1 MAVAIFLVPVNISTL
16 QGFTLVILYA
26 DAGSKES
33 QSESEDLSESSDT
46 ENQSPDTESEDSTDS
61 ETNESDGVTP
71 SEDISNTTTNTSS
84 PESITMTQSDLNPSN
99 RTSNVTQGEP
109 NATLTIQEK
118 LNKGIIPETAI
129 SFPYT
134 VKVKFDSIF
143 VADTHEGTFS
153 GDGEYDIVAYVQ
165 GIKVGLTD
173 NSYGGG
179 APYAYTGALPP
190 VGLGDVSVAEEVDFD
205 PGTEVTVKVPGTLPL
220 SIFATGDEIDD
231 CDRKS
236 HPDNIQ
242 DKIVAILQ
250 KPQSTWLDS
259 IRTIALT
266 ENIPNCSLGLLENR
280 NDRLGI
286 LNKIYLPPGQSYE
299 PVGYGAGAH
308 TKVYSDTG
316 DFTLRYT
323 ITVTPPPS
331 FQSKQ
336 GTFNTNNFASTNN
349 FSTTNNFQ
357 SQLNND
363 FAKSLAP

>member
-1 MAVAIFLVPVNISTL
+1 MKGIYFPITAIMAVAIFLVPVNISTL

-190 VGLGDVSVAEEVDFD
+190 VGLGDVSVAEDVYFD

-259 IRTIALT
+259 I
-266 ENIPNCSLGLLENR
+266 ELL
-280 NDRLGI
+280 RL
-286 LNKIYLPPGQSYE
+286 LKTFPTVVLDSWKIE
-299 PVGYGAGAH
+299 MI
-308 TKVYSDTG
+308 D
-316 DFTLRYT
+316 
-323 ITVTPPPS
+323 
-331 FQSKQ
+331 
-336 GTFNTNNFASTNN
+336 
-349 FSTTNNFQ
+349 
-357 SQLNND
+357 
-363 FAKSLAP
+363 